1 MKTSS
6 ATITVLSIL
15 FLSLSLPATSNANTI
30 AIQTI
35 IGEASQEPLPGQIA
49 VAEVIRLRAS
59 IGGWWGSS
67 FKYVCLNPFQFSFW
81 NDKSRSQKRISNM
94 SGTEWQ
100 RAGRAWAESEFTNY
114 SNGATHY
121 ENIKAFGDPKW
132 KRDMKEVARIGKHVF
147 YREKWRK

>member
-6 ATITVLSIL
+6 AIITVLSIL
-15 FLSLSLPATSNANTI
+15 FLILSLPSTANANTI

-35 IGEASQEPLPGQIA
+35 IGEASKEPLSGQIA

-59 IGGWWGSS
+59 IGGWWGST
-67 FKYVCLNPFQFSFW
+67 FKDVCLKAFQFSFW
-81 NDKSRSQKRISNM
+81 NQERHYPKRISNTTG
-94 SGTEWQ
+94 SEWQ
-100 RAGRAWAESEFTNY
+100 RASRAWADSEFTNY

-121 ENIKAFGDPKW
+121 ARFDIYPKW
-132 KRDMKEVARIGKHVF
+132 LPDMNVVAYIGAHVF